1 MSFKYALDPAWQE
14 PLPVLGEVVQLFK
27 KELSLPTLLCR
38 LLIARGYEDPEVA
51 KDYLRLSLDKLEDA
65 RTLTGITEASE
76 RLSKAIR
83 NREKI
88 LIHGDYDVDGVVGT
102 ALITRWIQRLG
113 GYCVPFIPNRLTAG
127 YDFGPAG
134 LRRAIELKA
143 QLILTVDSGIR
154 AHEMVSQAN
163 ENGIEVIITDHHVPG
178 DSLPNASSIVNPNR
192 SDCKYTNKGLC
203 GTGVVYRLCEV
214 LADDFD
220 VSDEDLRGYL
230 DFVALATIAD
240 VVPLTTENRTFVRF
254 GLHVLKHSPNCG
266 LKALMNMIS
275 RDNHALTSGY
285 LAFQVA
291 PRINAAG
298 RMGEVKTALGLL
310 MEDDPKFA
318 RENSLKLESEN
329 VKRKREESVIM
340 EQVLV
345 SLEQTFDPQR
355 DYGVVLSGEDWHPG
369 VIGIVASR
377 IAELLNRPTV
387 VISLNDQKGRGS
399 ARSIPGFD
407 LLSVLNIC
415 SGHLEKFG
423 GHRAAAG
430 LTICASEI
438 DAFKR
443 AFNLEASQHVKGQD
457 LRPILKPDLE
467 IQLSEINQRTFDLL
481 SYFGPFGISN
491 STPLFLARNVKLVGP
506 VKKVGKNHLRLR
518 VEEQGHKFDAVGFN
532 LTDRIPPKSVKSPVD
547 IVFKLKENL
556 FRGVSRI
563 ELQVMD
569 LRPSEGPHKPISLV
583 YS

>member
-1 MSFKYALDPAWQE
+1 
-14 PLPVLGEVVQLFK
+14 
-27 KELSLPTLLCR
+27 
-38 LLIARGYEDPEVA
+38 
-51 KDYLRLSLDKLEDA
+51 
-65 RTLTGITEASE
+65 
-76 RLSKAIR
+76 
-83 NREKI
+83 
-88 LIHGDYDVDGVVGT
+88 
-102 ALITRWIQRLG
+102 
-113 GYCVPFIPNRLTAG
+113 
-127 YDFGPAG
+127 
-134 LRRAIELKA
+134 
-143 QLILTVDSGIR
+143 
-154 AHEMVSQAN
+154 
-163 ENGIEVIITDHHVPG
+163 
-178 DSLPNASSIVNPNR
+178 
-192 SDCKYTNKGLC
+192 
-203 GTGVVYRLCEV
+203 
-214 LADDFD
+214 
-220 VSDEDLRGYL
+220 
-230 DFVALATIAD
+230 
-240 VVPLTTENRTFVRF
+240 
-254 GLHVLKHSPNCG
+254 
-266 LKALMNMIS
+266 
-275 RDNHALTSGY
+275 
-285 LAFQVA
+285 
-291 PRINAAG
+291 
-298 RMGEVKTALGLL
+298 MGEVKTALGLL